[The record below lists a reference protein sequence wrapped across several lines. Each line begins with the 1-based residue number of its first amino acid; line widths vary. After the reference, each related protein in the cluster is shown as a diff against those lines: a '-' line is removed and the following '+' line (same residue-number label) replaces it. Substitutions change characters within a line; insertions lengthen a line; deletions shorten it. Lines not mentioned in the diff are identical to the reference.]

1 MTDSATAQLATDKCD
16 LHDRDRFG
24 FSLLVQQVESADIV
38 KSWRPTQK

>member
-16 LHDRDRFG
+16 LHDCDRFG
-24 FSLLVQQVESADIV
+24 FSLLAQQVESADIV